1 MKDSR
6 PVRQGGVIM
15 SGGSGIT
22 SRRGLFAAAGAA
34 LLASATAC
42 SGAGDTQALGEPGD
56 GQQTTLKVFA
66 AASLQDPFEEIGAE
80 AEAAHEG
87 VEGDCGFALDL
98 CCDHVLATQL
108 LARAPADV
116 LPSADTAN
124 MDKLADSPLSAAA
137 PVAFTSNTL
146 MIAVPA
152 GNPAAVTDLASL
164 TEEDVALVLC
174 APAVPCGAATQEVAS
189 ASGLGFDPVSQEQS
203 VTDVLGKVST
213 GEADAGLVYVT
224 DVQKA
229 GEAVEGIEFPE
240 AVDAVNTYPITTVR
254 GADNAAL
261 GQEFIDLVLDETG
274 QDILSA
280 HGFMRL

>member
-56 GQQTTLKVFA
+56 GQQTTLMVFA

-80 AEAAHEG
+80 FEAAHEG
-87 VEGDCGFALDL
+87 VGVDFSFTGSSGLVTQIQEG
-98 CCDHVLATQL
+98 
-108 LARAPADV
+108 APADV
-116 LPSADTAN
+116 FASADTAN
-124 MDKLADSPLSAAA
+124 MAKLVDTDLSAAD

-174 APAVPCGAATQEVAS
+174 APEVPCGAATQEVAS
-189 ASGLGFDPVSQEQS
+189 ASGLGFDPVSRGRP
-203 VTDVLGKVST
+203 LPRCWARWAT
-213 GEADAGLVYVT
+213 GEPV
-224 DVQKA
+224 
-229 GEAVEGIEFPE
+229 
-240 AVDAVNTYPITTVR
+240 
-254 GADNAAL
+254 AAQ
-261 GQEFIDLVLDETG
+261 G
-274 QDILSA
+274 SPA
-280 HGFMRL
+280 RYR

>member
-56 GQQTTLKVFA
+56 GQQTTLMVFA

-80 AEAAHEG
+80 FEAAHEG
-87 VEGDCGFALDL
+87 VGVDFSFTGSSGLVTQIQEG
-98 CCDHVLATQL
+98 
-108 LARAPADV
+108 APADV
-116 LPSADTAN
+116 FASADTAN
-124 MDKLADSPLSAAA
+124 MDKLVDSELSAAD

-152 GNPAAVTDLASL
+152 GNLASL

-174 APAVPCGAATQEVAS
+174 APEVPCGAATQEVAS

>member
-56 GQQTTLKVFA
+56 GQQTTLMVFA
-66 AASLQDPFEEIGAE
+66 AASLQELGAE
-80 AEAAHEG
+80 FEAAHEG
-87 VEGDCGFALDL
+87 VGVDFSFTGSSGLVTQIQEG
-98 CCDHVLATQL
+98 
-108 LARAPADV
+108 APADV
-116 LPSADTAN
+116 FASADTAN
-124 MDKLADSPLSAAA
+124 MDKLVDSELSAAD

-174 APAVPCGAATQEVAS
+174 APEVPCGAATQEVAS